1 MNNRNIGIL
10 LTNVGTPDRPDEE
23 SVRAYLAEFLS
34 DQHVIDYPRWVWLPI
49 LNKIILKKRPARSA
63 RLYQKVWLM
72 AGSPLLLAMNNIA
85 EKLGILLNQTASS
98 SNGTSNTNRTESE
111 SLSPPD
117 QYHVAV
123 GMRYGNPSLAAAI
136 ESLLEKNIDEL
147 ILLPLYPQDSITTTG
162 TTLDA
167 VYKIFDTYQTHP
179 DLRAITEYYQH
190 PDYINAIAHNIQE
203 DWRFNGKTEM
213 LLFSFHGVP
222 LRYQKHDHYYDSCNQ
237 TARLVAEALS
247 LEAEKWQVAF
257 QSRFGPEPWLQPYTD
272 ETLRRW
278 GRAGVNSVAVIAP
291 GFAVDCLETI
301 DELGREAKEVFLD
314 AGGNDFRYIPSLNDS
329 DLQVNLIKTLVLE
342 TL

>member
-1 MNNRNIGIL
+1 MVRGMAFPVPEPVVVGI
-10 LTNVGTPDRPDEE
+10 VAHKVVRGRRVPGM
-23 SVRAYLAEFLS
+23 SVKMAPGM
-34 DQHVIDYPRWVWLPI
+34 HV
-49 LNKIILKKRPARSA
+49 
-63 RLYQKVWLM
+63 
-72 AGSPLLLAMNNIA
+72 
-85 EKLGILLNQTASS
+85 
-98 SNGTSNTNRTESE
+98 
-111 SLSPPD
+111 
-117 QYHVAV
+117 
-123 GMRYGNPSLAAAI
+123 
-136 ESLLEKNIDEL
+136 
-147 ILLPLYPQDSITTTG
+147 
-162 TTLDA
+162 
-167 VYKIFDTYQTHP
+167 
-179 DLRAITEYYQH
+179 
-190 PDYINAIAHNIQE
+190 
-203 DWRFNGKTEM
+203 
-213 LLFSFHGVP
+213 
-222 LRYQKHDHYYDSCNQ
+222 NQ